1 MSTSVYPF
9 SYDVFIES
17 RAQITRIIA
26 LAWNDPAVKKAL
38 KKDPRKA
45 FKTYLNYD
53 FPYKDITLHTTFGNA
68 EWSPNGFG
76 DWVVKENETIELVL
90 PPPPA
95 DIAQQPEALMT
106 YNARHLSPA
115 S

>member
-1 MSTSVYPF
+1 MSKAVFPF
-9 SYDVFIES
+9 SYDLFIES
-17 RAQITRIIA
+17 RAQITRMIA
-26 LAWNDPAVKKAL
+26 LAWNDPAVKRAL

-53 FPYKDITLHTTFGNA
+53 FPYPDLDLHATFGNA
-68 EWSPNGFG
+68 DWSPQGFG
-76 DWVVKENETIELVL
+76 DWVVKENETLELYL

-95 DIAQQPEALMT
+95 DLAQQGEALMA
-106 YNARHLSPA
+106 YNARHLTPA